1 MAKEIIPTNTMR
13 RRFLVTMAAKKV
25 GNEANKYSRLRAG
38 RCPKCGVKRLL
49 NHKVVII
56 TIGTKS
62 KNSTNLSDRWTYF
75 NNTNGKTRDK
85 IATMPQ
91 QIIVRTTLLNNMF

>member
-25 GNEANKYSRLRAG
+25 GNEANKYSRLRIG
-38 RCPKCGVKRLL
+38 RFTKCGVKRLL